1 MVRLKVKVVG
11 LDQLTMVPVVVITD
25 YEEKGFIPIMIG
37 VWEATAIS
45 QGLEG
50 QKLPRPMTHDLFKN
64 VLDALDVKIDRI
76 LIHDLRDE
84 TYYARIC
91 LKTKDGELSIDA
103 RPSDAI
109 ALALRSGAP
118 IYISDEVAEQALI
131 SIKPVKPMEMKPI
144 DEEEIAEFRRVLE
157 DLSPD
162 EFLKKLQG

>member
-1 MVRLKVKVVG
+1 MVRMKVKVVG
-11 LDQLTMVPVVVITD
+11 LDQNSMVPVVVITD

-50 QKLPRPMTHDLFKN
+50 QKLARPMTHDLLKN
-64 VLDALDVKIDRI
+64 VLDTLKAKIDRI
-76 LIHDLRDE
+76 LIHDLREE

-91 LKTKDGELSIDA
+91 LKTKDGEVGVDA

-118 IYISDEVAEQALI
+118 IFISDEVAA
-131 SIKPVKPMEMKPI
+131 KPSACGDAPI
-144 DEEEIAEFRRVLE
+144 PQLCRT
-157 DLSPD
+157 S
-162 EFLKKLQG
+162 KN

>member
-1 MVRLKVKVVG
+1 MVRMKVKVVG
-11 LDQLTMVPVVVITD
+11 LDQHTMVPVVVITD

-84 TYYARIC
+84 TLLC
-91 LKTKDGELSIDA
+91 SHMSEDQG
-103 RPSDAI
+103 
-109 ALALRSGAP
+109 
-118 IYISDEVAEQALI
+118 
-131 SIKPVKPMEMKPI
+131 
-144 DEEEIAEFRRVLE
+144 RRVKHRCETLRRHRTG
-157 DLSPD
+157 
-162 EFLKKLQG
+162 FA